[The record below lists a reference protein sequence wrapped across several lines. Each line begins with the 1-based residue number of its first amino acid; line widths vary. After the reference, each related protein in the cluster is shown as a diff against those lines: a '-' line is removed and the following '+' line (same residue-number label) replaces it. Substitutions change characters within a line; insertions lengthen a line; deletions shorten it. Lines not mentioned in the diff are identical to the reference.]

1 MSYLRGPDRSQVQLL
16 PPCVEDYVP
25 AEAPARFIEA
35 FAEGLNLEALGFKRT
50 QAADT
55 GRPPYHPRD
64 LLKLY
69 LYGYLN
75 RIRSSRRLEAEA
87 ARNLELIWL
96 LRGLRPDFKTIAD
109 FRKDNRGVFKAV
121 FRQFNLLCRKL
132 DLFGAELVVIDG
144 CKFKAVNNAQRY
156 YSQAQLQE
164 LIKSIDANIESYL
177 SRLDGQDQQAEGTT
191 TPNRQELKDKIEQ
204 LKERKGDY
212 GELLN
217 GMVAAKQSQIA
228 LTDPDSRWQKK
239 VGLGYNVQI
248 AVDAKHHLIVEQQ
261 VVQDANDRGQLA
273 ALALAAKE
281 QLGVEQ
287 LKVVADAGYH
297 EAEQLAKC
305 EQAQIET
312 YVSAPGTTSG
322 RSTKG
327 QEVHPKEAFKYDAT
341 TDSYQCPAAQR
352 LERGY
357 ETESKGK
364 DRLYYY
370 NIEACA
376 NCPQKGACTTAPY
389 RKISRLVNEAVV
401 ERQALRTAAH
411 PEIIKARKTIVEHV
425 FGTLRNW
432 GHDEF
437 LMKGQEKVGAESSL
451 SSLAYNLRRVL
462 SLVSLDSWM
471 KVIKTEAKAA

>member
-1 MSYLRGPDRSQVQLL
+1 MGR
-16 PPCVEDYVP
+16 
-25 AEAPARFIEA
+25 EAPARFIEA
-35 FAEGLNLEALGFKRT
+35 FVEELKLEGLGFKRT

-87 ARNLELIWL
+87 TRNLELIWL

-121 FRQFNLLCRKL
+121 FRQFNLVCRTL
-132 DLFGAELVVIDG
+132 NLFGAELVAIDG

-156 YSQAQLQE
+156 FTQAQMQE
-164 LIKSIDANIESYL
+164 MIKTIEENIESYL
-177 SRLDGQDQQAEGTT
+177 TRLDGQDQQAEGTAN
-191 TPNRQELKDKIEQ
+191 PNRQELQAKIEQ

-212 GELLN
+212 GELLKE
-217 GMVAAKQSQIA
+217 MVAAKQKHIA

-239 VGLGYNVQI
+239 VGLGYNVQM

-261 VVQDANDRGQLA
+261 VVQEENDRGQLSK
-273 ALALAAKE
+273 LALATKQE
-281 QLGVEQ
+281 LGVAQ

-297 EAEQLAKC
+297 EAEQLEKC

-322 RSTKG
+322 KSTNGKK
-327 QEVHPKEAFKYDAT
+327 VYPKEAFKYDAA
-341 TDSYQCPAAQR
+341 TDSYQCPAGQR

-357 ETESKGK
+357 ESESKGK
-364 DRLYYY
+364 DRTYYY
-370 NIEACA
+370 NIGACA
-376 NCPQKGACTTAPY
+376 NCPQRGGCTATAY
-389 RKISRLVNEAVV
+389 RKISRLANETVV

-411 PEIIKARKTIVEHV
+411 LAIIKLRKAIVEHV

-432 GHDEF
+432 GHDNF
-437 LMKGQEKVGAESSL
+437 LMRGLEKVGAETSL

-462 SLVSLDSWM
+462 SLISLDSWM
-471 KVIKTEAKAA
+471 KATKAEAKMG